1 MATADGVGTAGEVF
15 LAFLKLGL
23 TSFGGPVAHLGYFR
37 AELIERRHW
46 ASEPVF
52 AEVVSLCQ
60 FLPGPSSSQTGVAL
74 GLLRAGARGGL
85 AAWVGFTLPSAVL
98 MTAFAEGAVAM
109 PASPIGAALLHGLKL
124 VAVAVVANALWQMAR
139 ALCPDWPRAA
149 IAAVAAVIVM
159 AVPVS
164 AGQIA
169 GILLGALAGLALCRD
184 DGQRLASPPMSVPI
198 PAWVGTACLVL
209 FAALLLV
216 PPWLGA
222 TEFGAFYR
230 AGALVFGGGHV
241 VLPLLHDAL
250 VTPGWVSDDAFL
262 TGYGAAQ
269 ALPGPLFSVA
279 AYLGAVMRPQA
290 GGSLG
295 AVLALLAIFLPGLL
309 LLGGVLPFWTRLR
322 AYPAVPPAMRG
333 INAAVV
339 GLLAAA
345 LYDPL
350 WIAAVFRFSD
360 LLLVGIGFLLLTR
373 WNVRPL
379 AVVALITLGSVVFA
393 ALG

>member
-1 MATADGVGTAGEVF
+1 MAMADGIGTAGEVF

-37 AELIERRHW
+37 AELIERRRW

-52 AEVVSLCQ
+52 AEIVSLCQ

-74 GLLRAGARGGL
+74 GLLRAGAWGGL
-85 AAWVGFTLPSAVL
+85 AAWVGFTLPSAML
-98 MTAFAEGAVAM
+98 MTAFAESAAAL
-109 PASPIGAALLHGLKL
+109 PASRLGAALLHGVKL
-124 VAVAVVANALWQMAR
+124 VAVAIVANALWQMAR

-149 IAAVAAVIVM
+149 IAAGAAVIVV
-159 AVPVS
+159 AVPAS

-169 GILLGALAGLALCRD
+169 GILLGALAGLALCRA
-184 DGQRLASPPMSVPI
+184 DGQRPASAPMSVPI
-198 PAWVGTACLVL
+198 PAWVGAACLISFGV
-209 FAALLLV
+209 LLLV
-216 PPWLGA
+216 SPWLGA
-222 TEFGAFYR
+222 PEFGAFYR

-250 VTPGWVSDDAFL
+250 VRPGWVSDDAFL

-295 AVLALLAIFLPGLL
+295 AALALLAIFLPGFL

-322 AYPAVPPAMRG
+322 AHPAVPPAMRG

-350 WIAAVFRFSD
+350 WLSAVFRVSD

-373 WNVRPL
+373 WNVQPL
-379 AVVALITLGSVVFA
+379 AVVALITFGSVVVA
-393 ALG
+393 GLG